1 MRHILTGFG
10 FGPIQAGLFIKEAFE
25 SGRFDRL
32 VVAEVD
38 RALVNAVRRNKNSY
52 TVNVAGDSDTKQVRI
67 GPVELKDPSDAQDL
81 SELRQSLAL
90 STEVV
95 TALPSVQDYDRGS
108 PTVAEMIAAGLQSN
122 QVDGTYLYAAE
133 NDNRA
138 AEELERC
145 VQVYARPGGRP
156 VRYLNTVIG
165 KMSRVVDD
173 PDEIRALD
181 LAPIAPDLPRALLV
195 EEFNHILVTQAVLP
209 GFAPGLAL
217 FQAKEDL
224 LPFEE
229 AKLYG
234 HNAVHALMAY
244 LGHLRGYE
252 RLTELAGDDTL
263 MSLAENAF
271 LHESGA
277 ALRRKYAHLDDPLF
291 TEEGFRAYAEDL
303 LRRMT
308 NPFLADRVAR
318 VVRHPLR
325 KLQPKDRFFGT
336 MALALD
342 QDIVPTNMSLG
353 AVAALQYLLAQDAGG
368 EIPSAL
374 RWHPR
379 TSLEPDRLKSL
390 LQWVWSGETSRHS
403 AAFLSHLQQA
413 WSGLEKLLL

>member
-195 EEFNHILVTQAVLP
+195 EEFNHILVTQAIVP
-209 GFAPGLAL
+209 DFPPGLAL